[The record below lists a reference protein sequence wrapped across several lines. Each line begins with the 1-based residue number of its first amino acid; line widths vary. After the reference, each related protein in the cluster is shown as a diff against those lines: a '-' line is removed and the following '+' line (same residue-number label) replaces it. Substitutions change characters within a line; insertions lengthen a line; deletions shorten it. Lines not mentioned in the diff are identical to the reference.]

1 MAKNKDL
8 LLQELLFKR
17 LKLFNL
23 KDEYNILIIAH
34 RLSTIVNCDKI
45 MLLENGKIAD
55 EGTHEE
61 LLNRNNTYQ
70 TLYRTEIIGEY

>member
-1 MAKNKDL
+1 M
-8 LLQELLFKR
+8 
-17 LKLFNL
+17 
-23 KDEYNILIIAH
+23 KDEYTILIIAH